1 MDYKKVEKV
10 EILRFSRDGVWQQI
24 NLKVYTETF
33 DPHSL
38 WIAKNN
44 PSQDNE
50 DEVISDFCDI
60 IEVEFGLG
68 SLRPQ
73 VVQGYREL
81 RELDLDGI
89 PLLFE
94 IPVLP
99 KPEAHQSCKLN
110 DEQSKI
116 LEDCDVNE
124 LLEFEVKQKLA
135 NVNKDSKVLKF
146 FEDKK
151 CSVCLSSYKEIIN
164 DNLHIVIPTCGHPL
178 CCKCADNIL
187 MSAKKDCPQCRRN
200 ITADSF
206 NLMRFYADLEIVTQD
221 QKIFL

>member
-1 MDYKKVEKV
+1 MNYIVEKV

-24 NLKVYTETF
+24 NLKVYTDTI
-33 DPHSL
+33 DPL
-38 WIAKNN
+38 WVANNNN
-44 PSQDNE
+44 PPQDNE
-50 DEVISDFCDI
+50 NEVISELCDI
-60 IEVEFGLG
+60 IEVQFGLG
-68 SLRPQ
+68 RLRPQ
-73 VVQGYREL
+73 VVQGYNEL
-81 RELDLDGI
+81 LDLDLDGNF

-94 IPVLP
+94 IPVFSE
-99 KPEAHQSCKLN
+99 KPQAHQSCNLN
-110 DEQSKI
+110 DEQSGI
-116 LEDCDVNE
+116 LENCNVNE
-124 LLEFEVKQKLA
+124 LFQYQVKEKLE
-135 NVNKDSKVLKF
+135 NVQKDSKVLKF

-164 DNLHIVIPTCGHPL
+164 DNLHIVVPTCGHPL